1 MSSDGKCLY
10 CSNVLMSLN
19 LSLINNHFIFI
30 ITKLIKSQI
39 KLNIFKAFLKQTT
52 SLESELKK
60 KDELKLEN
68 SSKS

>member
-1 MSSDGKCLY
+1 
-10 CSNVLMSLN
+10 MSLN

-39 KLNIFKAFLKQTT
+39 KLNIFKAFLKQTI

-60 KDELKLEN
+60 KNELKLEN

>member
-1 MSSDGKCLY
+1 
-10 CSNVLMSLN
+10 MSLN

-30 ITKLIKSQI
+30 ITKLIKSQK

-60 KDELKLEN
+60 KNELKLEN